1 MNVRL
6 TRRGKIVVGILA
18 TLALLLLYGIFG
30 TLTMPEECRVSIE
43 EMSAAC
49 QSLL

>member
-1 MNVRL
+1 MSVRL
-6 TRRGKIVVGILA
+6 TRRGKIVAGILV
-18 TLALLLLYGIFG
+18 TLALIFLYGIFG

-49 QSLL
+49 KSLL